1 MNWKKNIYIY
11 IYKIEDDVSMK
22 EKENSESINRLVEIK
37 RSAFGELDKSIIRA
51 CMLAF
56 LFSII
61 IYIKFILCI

>member
-37 RSAFGELDKSIIRA
+37 WTEVKTESEGYIR
-51 CMLAF
+51 
-56 LFSII
+56 
-61 IYIKFILCI
+61 